1 MEIKEI
7 LKKRRLEKQL
17 TLDDVGQAVG
27 VSAAT
32 ISRWESGD
40 IANMRRDKIVK
51 LAKALEISPAVIMGW
66 SDAIDETGEN
76 KVYAYVHADSK
87 EDAIF
92 IAIKNMLIANGN
104 EHEASSITKEEAV
117 LLYNSLGFDDA
128 KLANDESKTSVTH
141 FNGDEYSIAGKM
153 NYLDTSTA
161 NLTKDN
167 NDKSKSSDLT
177 LDPDIRR
184 IQRAREKM
192 SEQEKNKMMKI
203 LELSFDDYFGDDFI
217 DEDDD

>member
-1 MEIKEI
+1 MEIKDI

-51 LAKALEISPAVIMGW
+51 LAKALEISPAIIMGW
-66 SDAIDETGEN
+66 SDAIDGHGEN
-76 KVYAYVHADSK
+76 KVHTYVHANSK

-92 IAIKNMLIANGN
+92 IAIKNMLIASGK

-117 LLYNSLGFDDA
+117 LLYNSLDFNDV
-128 KLANDESKTSVTH
+128 KLANDEPQTNIAH
-141 FNGDEYSIAGKM
+141 LNGNEYSTVSKV
-153 NYLDTSTA
+153 NSLHTSNA

-167 NDKSKSSDLT
+167 NDKSKSNELT

-184 IQRAREKM
+184 IQRARERM
-192 SEQEKNKMMKI
+192 TEQEKNKMMKI
-203 LELSFDDYFGDDFI
+203 LEASFDDYFGDDFI
-217 DEDDD
+217 DEDND